1 MDRADFIHLV
11 RMSENASAH
20 DSQAYRRNVAL
31 YAALGYLW
39 VLGCFFL
46 SVGILYWAAGAMLQ
60 GKFKGQLVWLLL
72 VAAGLLWTSLRA
84 LWIRLDAP
92 VGLEITAKDAPALFE
107 SLERI
112 RKKIKGPPI
121 HHVLLNAEFNAS
133 ISQIPRLGLFGGAV
147 NYLTIGLPLLMAIDR
162 PRFLAVMAHEY
173 GHLRGDHGQFA
184 AWVYRTRL
192 SWMKMEHGMRND
204 SNPVSAATRAFL
216 RWYFPRFLA
225 KTFAMAR
232 QDEYEADQI
241 AGKLFGPEVAG
252 AALAEIALKGEWLQR
267 EFWPLHW
274 RGASASAQPAS
285 PFKAMRAL
293 LALPLSNDFARDALR
308 QTLRQISDVDDTH
321 PVLRDRLDAL
331 EVTKG
336 LPTWSSKPASEL
348 LGNHATKWLDHFDKQ
363 WCRDNAT
370 DWKRHNAYLN
380 RVRTRADALTGSL
393 ARNSSD
399 EMAELAGLKRR
410 LDARADVR
418 SLYERA
424 LQITPQ
430 HAGGLR
436 GLVQSL
442 PDAEHNLRFE
452 CLAQLFDTSA
462 VNRWWACK
470 EAVTR
475 LEAAHTEGHQKLDY
489 DSSHNN
495 SALKLWRERLKA
507 ADAAEGRAWEE
518 MVNTPYFQSIARH
531 DLNEFEKGE
540 IESDLARCKPI
551 TCAWLVR
558 KNLKEFAY
566 RRCYLLFVELPNMDD
581 EDRYP
586 LCRNLEQTLD
596 LPGPVLVLWA
606 GHSPT
611 LKDIQGNAFSP
622 VYARSV
628 TIATR

>member
-11 RMSENASAH
+11 RLSESACAD
-20 DSQAYRRNVAL
+20 DSQAYRRSVAL
-31 YAALGYLW
+31 YAALGYVW
-39 VLGCFFL
+39 VVGCLLL
-46 SVGILYWAAGAMLQ
+46 SIAFLYWAGSAMMA
-60 GKFKGQLVWLLL
+60 GKFRGQMVWLLI

-92 VGLEITAKDAPALFE
+92 VGLEISRKDAPALFE

-133 ISQIPRLGLFGGAV
+133 ISQIPRFGLFGGAV

-173 GHLRGDHGQFA
+173 GHLRGDHGKFA

-204 SNPVSAATRAFL
+204 ANPVSAATEAFL

-241 AGKLFGPEVAG
+241 AGKLLGRDVAG
-252 AALAEIALKGEWLQR
+252 AALSEIAIKGDWIHR

-274 RGASASAQPAS
+274 RGASASGLPVS
-285 PFKAMRAL
+285 PFNAMRTL
-293 LALPLSNDFARDALR
+293 LALPPPDDFARDMFK
-308 QTLRQISDVDDTH
+308 QSLRQISDVDDTH
-321 PVLRDRLDAL
+321 PVLRDRLEAL
-331 EVTKG
+331 EVG
-336 LPTWSSKPASEL
+336 SSLPTWSTKPALGL
-348 LGNHATKWLDHFDKQ
+348 LGSGSAPDVQKWLDHFDKQ
-363 WCRDNAT
+363 WCRDNAS
-370 DWKRHNAYLN
+370 DWKLHHAYLS
-380 RVRTRADALTGSL
+380 RVRTRAEELTASL
-393 ARNSSD
+393 SRNSAD
-399 EMAELAGLKRR
+399 EMAELGSLKRR
-410 LDARADVR
+410 LDAKADVR
-418 SLYERA
+418 ALYERA

-430 HAGGLR
+430 HAAGLR
-436 GLVQSL
+436 GLAQSL
-442 PDAEHNLRFE
+442 TDAQHSLRMDT
-452 CLAQLFDTSA
+452 LSQLFDTSP
-462 VNRWWACK
+462 VNRWWACSV
-470 EAVTR
+470 AVDG
-475 LEAAHTEGHQKLDY
+475 LEKTTAQTNH
-489 DSSHNN
+489 DSK
-495 SALKLWRERLKA
+495 ALSLWRDRLKE

-518 MVNTPYFQSIARH
+518 MVETPYFQSITRH

-551 TCAWLVR
+551 ARAWLVR

-566 RRCYLLFVELPNMDD
+566 RRCYLMFVELPNMDD

-586 LCRNLEQTLD
+586 LCRSLEQTLD

-606 GHSPT
+606 GPSPS
-611 LKDIQGNAFSP
+611 LKDIQTRAFDP
-622 VYARSV
+622 VYVR
-628 TIATR
+628 RG

>member
-11 RMSENASAH
+11 RMSENASA
-20 DSQAYRRNVAL
+20 DNAPAYRRSVAL

-46 SVGILYWAAGAMLQ
+46 SIGILYWAAGALVQ
-60 GKFKGQLVWLLL
+60 GKFRGHMVWLLL
-72 VAAGLLWTSLRA
+72 AAAGLLWTSLRA

-92 VGLEITAKDAPALFE
+92 VGLEITREDAPALFE
-107 SLERI
+107 SLQRI

-121 HHVLLNAEFNAS
+121 HHVLLDANFNAS
-133 ISQIPRLGLFGGAV
+133 ISQIPRFGLFGGAV

-204 SNPVSAATRAFL
+204 SNPVAAATQVFL

-241 AGKLFGPEVAG
+241 AGKLLGPEVAG
-252 AALAEIALKGEWLQR
+252 AALSEIAIKGAWIDR

-274 RGASASAQPAS
+274 TGACASAQPSS
-285 PFKAMRAL
+285 PFTAMRTL
-293 LALPLSNDFARDALR
+293 LALPLPDDFARDALK
-308 QTLRQISDVDDTH
+308 QSLRQISDVDDTH
-321 PVLRDRLDAL
+321 PVLRDRLEAL
-331 EVTKG
+331 AVGKSM
-336 LPTWSSKPASEL
+336 PTWSTKPALDL
-348 LGNHATKWLDHFDKQ
+348 LANPSTSGAAKWLDHFDKQ

-370 DWKRHNAYLN
+370 DWKLHHAYLA
-380 RVRTRADALTGSL
+380 RVRARADGLTASL
-393 ARNSSD
+393 ARNSAN
-399 EMAELAGLKRR
+399 EMAELGGLKRR
-410 LDARADVR
+410 LDARTDVR
-418 SLYERA
+418 ACYERA

-442 PDAEHNLRFE
+442 PDAEHGLRVDA
-452 CLAQLFDTSA
+452 LNQLFDTSPI
-462 VNRWWACK
+462 NRWWACK
-470 EAVTR
+470 VAVNS
-475 LEAAHTEGHQKLDY
+475 LEKTSADGNHDDK
-489 DSSHNN
+489 
-495 SALKLWRERLKA
+495 ALKLWRERLKV
-507 ADAAEGRAWEE
+507 ADIAEGRAWDE
-518 MVNTPYFQSIARH
+518 MVNTPYFQSITRN
-531 DLNEFEKGE
+531 DLNEFEIGE
-540 IESDLARCKPI
+540 IQSDLARCKPI
-551 TCAWLVR
+551 ARAWLVC

-581 EDRYP
+581 EDRYR
-586 LCRNLEQTLD
+586 LCRSLEQSLD
-596 LPGPVLVLWA
+596 LPGPVFVLWA
-606 GHSPT
+606 GPSPT
-611 LKDIQGNAFSP
+611 LKEIQTQAFDP
-622 VYARSV
+622 VFVRP
-628 TIATR
+628 R

>member
-11 RMSENASAH
+11 RLSENASA
-20 DSQAYRRNVAL
+20 DNSQAYRRSVAL

-46 SVGILYWAAGAMLQ
+46 SIGILYWAAGAMMR
-60 GKFKGQLVWLLL
+60 GQFRGQVVWLL
-72 VAAGLLWTSLRA
+72 VAAAGLLWTSLRA

-92 VGLEITAKDAPALFE
+92 VGLEITANDAPALFE

-133 ISQIPRLGLFGGAV
+133 ISQIPRFGLFGGAV
-147 NYLTIGLPLLMAIDR
+147 NYLTIGLPLLMAVDR

-204 SNPVSAATRAFL
+204 ANPVSAATQAFL

-232 QDEYEADQI
+232 QDEYEADSI
-241 AGKLFGPEVAG
+241 AGKLLGPEVAG
-252 AALAEIALKGEWLQR
+252 AALSEIAIKGAWIHR

-274 RGASASAQPAS
+274 RGASASAQPTN
-285 PFKAMRAL
+285 PFAAMRAL
-293 LALPLSNDFARDALR
+293 LALPPPDDFARDALK
-308 QTLRQISDVDDTH
+308 QSLRQISDVDDTH
-321 PVLRDRLDAL
+321 PVLRDRLEAL
-331 EVTKG
+331 EVGKKM
-336 LPTWSSKPASEL
+336 PTWSTKPALDL
-348 LGNHATKWLDHFDKQ
+348 LSNNSTKWLDHFDKQ

-370 DWKRHNAYLN
+370 DWKLHNAYLS
-380 RVRTRADALTGSL
+380 RVRTRADALSASQ
-393 ARNSSD
+393 ARNSAD
-399 EMAELAGLKRR
+399 EMAELGSLKRR
-410 LDARADVR
+410 LDGRADVR
-418 SLYERA
+418 AFYERA

-430 HAGGLR
+430 HPAGLR
-436 GLVQSL
+436 GLAQSL
-442 PDAEHNLRFE
+442 PDAQHALRMDA
-452 CLAQLFDTSA
+452 LNQLFDTSV

-470 EAVTR
+470 VAVNS
-475 LEAAHTEGHQKLDY
+475 LETVVTEGHQNIDH
-489 DSSHNN
+489 DSKNDTK
-495 SALKLWRERLKA
+495 ALKLWRERLKD
-507 ADAAEGRAWEE
+507 ADAAESRAWDE
-518 MVNTPYFQSIARH
+518 MVETPYFQSIARH

-551 TCAWLVR
+551 ARAWLVR

-586 LCRNLEQTLD
+586 LCRSLEQTLD

-606 GHSPT
+606 GPSPS
-611 LKDIQGNAFSP
+611 LKEIQAQAFDP
-622 VYARSV
+622 VYVRP
-628 TIATR
+628 R

>member
-11 RMSENASAH
+11 RLSENACAD
-20 DSQAYRRNVAL
+20 DSQAYRRSVAL
-31 YAALGYLW
+31 YAALGYVW
-39 VLGCFFL
+39 VVGCLLL
-46 SVGILYWAAGAMLQ
+46 SIAFLYWAGSAMMA
-60 GKFKGQLVWLLL
+60 GKFRGQMVWLLI

-92 VGLEITAKDAPALFE
+92 VGLEISRKDAPALFE

-133 ISQIPRLGLFGGAV
+133 ISQIPRFGLFGGAV

-204 SNPVSAATRAFL
+204 ANPVSAATEAFL

-241 AGKLFGPEVAG
+241 AGKLLGRDVAG
-252 AALAEIALKGEWLQR
+252 AALSEIAIKGAWIHR

-274 RGASASAQPAS
+274 RGASASALPVS
-285 PFKAMRAL
+285 PFNAMRTL
-293 LALPLSNDFARDALR
+293 LALPPPDDFARDAFK
-308 QTLRQISDVDDTH
+308 QSLRQISDVDDTH
-321 PVLRDRLDAL
+321 PVLRDRLEAL
-331 EVTKG
+331 EVG
-336 LPTWSSKPASEL
+336 SSLPTWSTKPALGL
-348 LGNHATKWLDHFDKQ
+348 LGSGSAPDVQKWLDHFDKQ
-363 WCRDNAT
+363 WCRDNAS
-370 DWKRHNAYLN
+370 DWKLHHAYLS
-380 RVRTRADALTGSL
+380 RVRTRAEELTASL
-393 ARNSSD
+393 SRNSAD
-399 EMAELAGLKRR
+399 EMAELGSLKRR
-410 LDARADVR
+410 LDAKADVR
-418 SLYERA
+418 ALYERA

-430 HAGGLR
+430 HAAGLR
-436 GLVQSL
+436 GLAQSL
-442 PDAEHNLRFE
+442 TDAQHSLRMDT
-452 CLAQLFDTSA
+452 LSQLFDTSP
-462 VNRWWACK
+462 VNRWWACSV
-470 EAVTR
+470 AVDG
-475 LEAAHTEGHQKLDY
+475 LEKTTTQANH
-489 DSSHNN
+489 DSK
-495 SALKLWRERLKA
+495 ALRLWRDRLKE

-518 MVNTPYFQSIARH
+518 MVETPYFQSITRH

-551 TCAWLVR
+551 ARAWLVR

-566 RRCYLLFVELPNMDD
+566 RRCYLMFVELPNMDD

-586 LCRNLEQTLD
+586 LCRSLEQTLD

-606 GHSPT
+606 GPSPS
-611 LKDIQGNAFSP
+611 LKDIQTRAFDP
-622 VYARSV
+622 VYIR
-628 TIATR
+628 RG

>member
-11 RMSENASAH
+11 RLSENDCAD
-20 DSQAYRRNVAL
+20 DSQAYRRSVAL
-31 YAALGYLW
+31 YAVMGYLW
-39 VLGCFFL
+39 VVGCLLL
-46 SVGILYWAAGAMLQ
+46 SIAFLYWAGSATIA
-60 GKFKGQLVWLLL
+60 GKFRSQMVWLLI

-92 VGLEITAKDAPALFE
+92 VGLEITRKDAPALFD

-133 ISQIPRLGLFGGAV
+133 ISQIPRFGLFGGAV
-147 NYLTIGLPLLMAIDR
+147 NYLTIGLPLLMAIER

-204 SNPVSAATRAFL
+204 ANPVSAATEAFL

-241 AGKLFGPEVAG
+241 AGKLLGRDVAG
-252 AALAEIALKGEWLQR
+252 AALSEIAIKGAWIHR

-274 RGASASAQPAS
+274 RGASASALPVS
-285 PFKAMRAL
+285 PFNAMRTL
-293 LALPLSNDFARDALR
+293 LALPPPDDFARDTFK
-308 QTLRQISDVDDTH
+308 QSLRQISDVDDTH
-321 PVLRDRLDAL
+321 PVLRDRLEAL
-331 EVTKG
+331 EVG
-336 LPTWSSKPASEL
+336 SSLPTWSTKPALGL
-348 LGNHATKWLDHFDKQ
+348 LGSGSAPDVQKWLDHFDKQ
-363 WCRDNAT
+363 WCRDNAS
-370 DWKRHNAYLN
+370 DWKLHHAYLS
-380 RVRTRADALTGSL
+380 RVRNRADELTASL
-393 ARNSSD
+393 ARNSAD
-399 EMAELAGLKRR
+399 EMAELGSLKRR

-418 SLYERA
+418 ALYERA

-430 HAGGLR
+430 HPAGLR
-436 GLVQSL
+436 GLAQSL
-442 PDAEHNLRFE
+442 PDDQHSLRMDT
-452 CLAQLFDTSA
+452 LSQLFDISP
-462 VNRWWACK
+462 VNRWWACSV
-470 EAVTR
+470 AVND
-475 LEAAHTEGHQKLDY
+475 LEKTTTQANH
-489 DSSHNN
+489 DSK
-495 SALKLWRERLKA
+495 ALRLWRDRLKE

-518 MVNTPYFQSIARH
+518 MVETPYFQSITRH

-551 TCAWLVR
+551 ARAWLVH

-566 RRCYLLFVELPNMDD
+566 RRCYLMFVELPNMDD

-586 LCRNLEQTLD
+586 LCRSLEQTLD

-606 GHSPT
+606 GPSPS
-611 LKDIQGNAFSP
+611 LKDIQTRAFDP
-622 VYARSV
+622 VYIR
-628 TIATR
+628 RG